1 MVQLMALLLI
11 VAVLVILV
19 VQNLSPVLGLVIL
32 GTSVGA
38 LPFSVWLLGA
48 IATGTA
54 CTLLIYQLVPQKRT
68 YRPIG
73 QRLSDPPPGHD
84 PTRFADDPPNERY
97 RSGSA
102 GRFQSSPRKPERQ
115 NPYDND
121 WENFRAPEQ
130 WDDWGQQQASGAAPQ
145 SRTSVG
151 DTMGRDTMGR
161 DTVGDT
167 VRDIESGWGDDD
179 YEASSRYV
187 SRQKSDPDIGWD
199 DDGGSYYSSDGADR
213 PSPRTYEEGWL
224 YGDDSPA
231 ESSGTPEPGEP
242 QSDEDEDVYDA
253 NYRVII
259 PPYEAKAKDD

>member
-54 CTLLIYQLVPQKRT
+54 CTLLIYQLVPQKRA

-73 QRLSDPPPGHD
+73 QRLSDPPPD
-84 PTRFADDPPNERY
+84 PDPPRFADEPPSERY

-102 GRFQSSPRKPERQ
+102 SRFQSSPQKPERQ

-130 WDDWGQQQASGAAPQ
+130 WDDWGQQQTSGAAPQ

-151 DTMGRDTMGR
+151 ETMGQ

-179 YEASSRYV
+179 YEASSRYG

-199 DDGGSYYSSDGADR
+199 DGDSYHSSDGADR

-224 YGDDSPA
+224 YGDDSPD
-231 ESSGTPEPGEP
+231 ESSRTPEPGEP
-242 QSDEDEDVYDA
+242 QPDEDEDVYDA

-259 PPYEAKAKDD
+259 PPYEAKDKDKDG